1 MTSVKEAI
9 LSKLLEAQEL
19 LELARCEDELF
30 TESMENDY
38 DCYSDSWAMEISGAM
53 DELTEKIE
61 YYVEN

>member
-38 DCYSDSWAMEISGAM
+38 DCHADSWAMEISSAM